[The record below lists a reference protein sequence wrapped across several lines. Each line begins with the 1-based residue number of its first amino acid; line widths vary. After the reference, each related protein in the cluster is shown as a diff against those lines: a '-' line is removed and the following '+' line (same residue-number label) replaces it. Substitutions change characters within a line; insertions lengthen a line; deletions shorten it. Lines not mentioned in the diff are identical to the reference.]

1 MLLPLVVVTVMV
13 ALLLLLLLH
22 SKATHRGNTS
32 PSEAQAATHPKK
44 SPRAAEPSLAFQAAT
59 LK

>member
-1 MLLPLVVVTVMV
+1 MRLPLVVVTVMV

-32 PSEAQAATHPKK
+32 PSKAQAATHPKK
-44 SPRAAEPSLAFQAAT
+44 VHARQNRRWLSRLPH
-59 LK
+59 

>member
-13 ALLLLLLLH
+13 ALLLLLH

-32 PSEAQAATHPKK
+32 PSKAQAATHPKK
-44 SPRAAEPSLAFQAAT
+44 VHARQNRRWLSRLPH
-59 LK
+59 